1 MKYYLGQVSQFL
13 QPKNKL
19 EKAAQSYIREF
30 DRKLIADKDIEDYKI
45 EILANLKALNNEYP
59 KCTIINPYWWTPAHD
74 YNAEIKDWV
83 IGGVDC
89 VRFSFV
95 CSKEVKE

>member
-19 EKAAQSYIREF
+19 EKAAQTYIKEF
-30 DRKLIADKDIEDYKI
+30 DRKLIADKDLEDYKV
-45 EILANLKALNNEYP
+45 EILANLKALNTEYP
-59 KCTIINPYWWTPAHD
+59 KCTIIDPYWWTPGKAYD
-74 YNAEIKDWV
+74 EIKDWV

-89 VRFSFV
+89 IRFGFH
-95 CSKEVKE
+95 CSKEVKL